1 MAPTDSMVETT
12 DFTEI
17 AAECRARV
25 QRVVW
30 CNVATVDAECR
41 PRSRVMHPIWEGA
54 TGWIGTWATSVR
66 SNHRA
71 ESLKITQMRSNPHVS
86 LAYVAEIT
94 TPVYVDAT
102 VEVIDDVDG
111 KRRFCELARAIP
123 PPYGYDP
130 AAFFGEPDDPRFAVL
145 RLEPTRIALVEF
157 PAPPGRVIVWRAAP
171 APPDAGGE

>member
-1 MAPTDSMVETT
+1 MESVEFMVETS
-12 DFTEI
+12 DFEEI
-17 AAECRARV
+17 ATEFHARV

-41 PRSRVMHPIWEGA
+41 TRSRVMHPIWEGA

-66 SNHRA
+66 ARRRA
-71 ESLKITQMRSNPHVS
+71 EPLKITQARRNPHVS

-102 VEVIDDVDG
+102 VEAIDDVDG
-111 KRRFCELARAIP
+111 KRRFSELARAIP

-145 RLEPTRIALVEF
+145 RLEPTHIALVEF

-171 APPDAGGE
+171 GRRAAGGE